1 MWSWN
6 STRLAYCQVE
16 VGGAKVVE
24 REMNISGTPLAP
36 VLMGEKR
43 LREDDYDDKHKEKLD

>member
-6 STRLAYCQVE
+6 STRRAYCQVE